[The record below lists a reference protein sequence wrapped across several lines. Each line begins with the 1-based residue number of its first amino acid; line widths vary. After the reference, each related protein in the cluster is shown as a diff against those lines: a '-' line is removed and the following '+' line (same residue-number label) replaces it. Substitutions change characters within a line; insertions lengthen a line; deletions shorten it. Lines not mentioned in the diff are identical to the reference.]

1 MNQTGEASGK
11 IGKGKYGRW
20 IGIIY
25 IDGIDINAEIMEK
38 GHAKKYG
45 TVKSYM
51 KEYERLPNVR
61 SSLIA
66 CLSGLG
72 LFQ

>member
-25 IDGIDINAEIMEK
+25 IDGIDINAEMMEK
-38 GHAKKYG
+38 GHAE
-45 TVKSYM
+45 
-51 KEYERLPNVR
+51 EYEEGDE
-61 SSLIA
+61 I
-66 CLSGLG
+66 
-72 LFQ
+72 